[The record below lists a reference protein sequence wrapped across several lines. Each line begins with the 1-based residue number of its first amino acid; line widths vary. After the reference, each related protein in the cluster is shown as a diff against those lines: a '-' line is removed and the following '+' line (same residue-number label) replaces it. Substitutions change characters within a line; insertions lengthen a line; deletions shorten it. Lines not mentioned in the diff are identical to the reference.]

1 MTTDAKITPTRY
13 SVSML
18 PIDHREHGHF
28 EITVEWRG
36 DGRWAVM
43 HMGYCLGTDG
53 DWEYESIP
61 SERRDEWL
69 ATHRFDLD
77 TALRLAKEAAPK
89 VTVNGWT
96 VERVLRDEAGKS

>member
-1 MTTDAKITPTRY
+1 
-13 SVSML
+13 ML
-18 PIDHREHGHF
+18 PPDHREHGHF
-28 EITVEWRG
+28 EVTVEWRG

-43 HMGYCLGTDG
+43 HMGYCLGLDG

-77 TALRLAKEAAPK
+77 TALRLAREAAPE

-96 VERVLRDEAGKS
+96 VERVLRDEAGGTP